1 MNKDYHYIFFCHVK
15 DRVLNR
21 QSYLKIWDPEH
32 VVLRGVYTTIQFSV
46 VDPDPYDL
54 YVYGPPGSRSVMI
67 FTDPDPSIIKQKYYE
82 KP

>member
-46 VDPDPYDL
+46 VDPDPSSKNITKNRD
-54 YVYGPPGSRSVMI
+54 
-67 FTDPDPSIIKQKYYE
+67 FYYFVTFIW
-82 KP
+82 